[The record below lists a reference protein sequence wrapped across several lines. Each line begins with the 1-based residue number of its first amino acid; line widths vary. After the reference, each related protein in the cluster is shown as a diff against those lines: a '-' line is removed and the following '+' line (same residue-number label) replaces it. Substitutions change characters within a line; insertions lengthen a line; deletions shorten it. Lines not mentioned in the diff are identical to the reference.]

1 MKKNESRSY
10 HQNSNYVLSPPANGR
25 GHTVLPCFGIL
36 FYHHSIIINF
46 LFIISAVV
54 AHIQLNLVYECFIK
68 ICMSILNL
76 VQVQWCLTEL
86 RNVKIIMLKLHK
98 IQKIQVKFKSD
109 HMIFPGLCPLNL
121 EKKEN
126 KSFVQT
132 NVKLNV
138 AWQPAG
144 HIWFF
149 MSQKFFQTCRPFELS
164 VHLVKFI

>member
-10 HQNSNYVLSPPANGR
+10 HQNSNYVLFPPANGR
-25 GHTVLPCFGIL
+25 GHTVLPWFGIL

-54 AHIQLNLVYECFIK
+54 ACTHSTKFGLWMFHKNMHVNFKFGPGPMMFNRVKECINYYVE
-68 ICMSILNL
+68 IAQNTDWNTGQ
-76 VQVQWCLTEL
+76 VQVRSYDFFRVMPLEL
-86 RNVKIIMLKLHK
+86 R
-98 IQKIQVKFKSD
+98 
-109 HMIFPGLCPLNL
+109 
-121 EKKEN
+121 KKQN

-144 HIWFF
+144 HIWFLWVK
-149 MSQKFFQTCRPFELS
+149 SFFRLVDHLS
-164 VHLVKFI
+164 YQYI